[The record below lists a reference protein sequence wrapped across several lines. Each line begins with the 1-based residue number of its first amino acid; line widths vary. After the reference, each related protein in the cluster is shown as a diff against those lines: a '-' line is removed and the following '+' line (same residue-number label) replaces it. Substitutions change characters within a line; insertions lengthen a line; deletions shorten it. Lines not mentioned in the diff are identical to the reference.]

1 MRPTRVEI
9 NLDNIAYNISEIQ
22 RRIGDKVNIMAV
34 VKANGYGHGAV
45 EVARIAIESGAQWL
59 AVAML
64 EEAVELR
71 EDGIQSPILVLGL
84 SPPAEAE
91 ELVKYKLAQAVCT
104 RELAQALSAE
114 ARLMG
119 QATKVHVKVDTGLG
133 RLGILPEEVTGFIS
147 EISHLK
153 GIEIEGI
160 FTHFSAVDEDKSF
173 TELQIKRFKELV
185 VSLEK
190 AGIHI
195 PVKHAA
201 NSAAVLDIPSSYFDL
216 VRPGIM
222 LYGLYPSLKV
232 THSIHLKPAM
242 SFKTQVA
249 YLKTVPAGISLSY
262 GRTFITRKKSRI
274 ATLPV
279 GYADG
284 YTRALSNKGE
294 VLIKG
299 KRAPVVG
306 RVCMDMI
313 LVDVSHIPD
322 VKVGDEVVLFGR
334 QDGAQLSVD
343 EIASKM
349 GTINYEV
356 VCGIDRRVPRVY
368 IKGDKN

>member
-1 MRPTRVEI
+1 MRVTRVEI
-9 NLDNIAYNISEIQ
+9 NLDNIAYNFSEIQ

-45 EVARIAIESGAQWL
+45 EVARTALESGVQWL
-59 AVAML
+59 AVVML

-71 EDGIQSPILVLGL
+71 EDGIQSPILVLGP

-91 ELVKYKLAQAVCT
+91 ELVKYRLAQAVCT
-104 RELAQALSAE
+104 GELAQALSAE
-114 ARLMG
+114 SKLQG
-119 QATKVHVKVDTGLG
+119 QAAKVHVNVDTGMG
-133 RLGILPEEVTGFIS
+133 RLGILPEDGTPFIS

-153 GIEIEGI
+153 GIEIEGM
-160 FTHFSAVDEDKSF
+160 FTHFSVAGEDKSF
-173 TELQIKRFKELV
+173 TDLQIKRFKELV
-185 VSLEK
+185 ASLEK
-190 AGIHI
+190 AGIRI

-201 NSAAVLDIPSSYFDL
+201 NSAAVLDIPPSYFDL
-216 VRPGIM
+216 ARPGIM

-232 THSIHLKPAM
+232 THRIHLKPAM

-249 YLKTVPAGISLSY
+249 YLKTVPAGVSLSY
-262 GRTFITRKKSRI
+262 GRTFITEKKSRI

-284 YTRALSNKGE
+284 YSRALSNKGE
-294 VLIKG
+294 VLIRG

-306 RVCMDMI
+306 IVCMDMTLI
-313 LVDVSHIPD
+313 DVSHILD
-322 VKVGDEVVLFGR
+322 VKVGDDVVLFGG
-334 QDGAQLSVD
+334 QDGAQISVD
-343 EIASKM
+343 EIASKI

-356 VCGIDRRVPRVY
+356 VCGIDRRLPRVY

>member
-9 NLDNIAYNISEIQ
+9 NLDNIAHNISEIQ
-22 RRIGDKVNIMAV
+22 RRIGDKVKIMAV

-45 EVARIAIESGAQWL
+45 EVARTALESGVEWL

-64 EEAVELR
+64 EEAVGLR

-84 SPPAEAE
+84 SPPAEAG
-91 ELVKYKLAQAVCT
+91 ELVKYRLAQAVCT
-104 RELAQALSAE
+104 GELAQALSAE
-114 ARLMG
+114 AKLQG
-119 QATKVHVKVDTGLG
+119 QDAKVHVKVDTGLG
-133 RLGILPEEVTGFIS
+133 RLGILPEEVRGFIS

-160 FTHFSAVDEDKSF
+160 FTHFSVAGKDRRF
-173 TELQIKRFKELV
+173 TELQMKKFQGMLA
-185 VSLEK
+185 SLEK
-190 AGIHI
+190 AGIRI

-201 NSAAVLDIPSSYFDL
+201 NSAAVLDTPSSYFSL
-216 VRPGIM
+216 VRPGIA

-249 YLKTVPAGISLSY
+249 YLKTVPAGVSLSY
-262 GRTFITRKKSRI
+262 GRTFVTRKKSRI

-284 YTRALSNKGE
+284 YSMALSNRGE

-299 KRAPVVG
+299 KIAPVVG
-306 RVCMDMI
+306 RVCMDMT
-313 LVDVSHIPD
+313 LVDVTHIPD
-322 VKVGDEVVLFGR
+322 VKVGDEVVLFGS
-334 QDGAQLSVD
+334 QDGAQLSAD
-343 EIASKM
+343 EVASKI

-356 VCGIDRRVPRVY
+356 LCGIDRRVPRVY
-368 IKGDKN
+368 IKGDKD